1 MYNLKNRQRIREI
14 VSSTRKKRLVSSE
27 IVPRQSG
34 FLENGSIELYITPG
48 RATAEEIS
56 ELFVEL
62 SMLYRMMGGAGINF
76 TVVDAKEPIFAHE
89 LEF

>member
-1 MYNLKNRQRIREI
+1 MYNLKDRQKIREI
-14 VSSTRKKRLVSSE
+14 ISSTRQKRLVGSE
-27 IVPRQSG
+27 IIPRQTEFPANDSVE
-34 FLENGSIELYITPG
+34 FYITPG

-76 TVVDAKEPIFAHE
+76 TVVDAKDPIFAHE